1 MDGVVYFSGHF
12 LEQKESKMTSQIFE
26 VSKRRMSQSVKVW
39 KCRLTLFNIAEG
51 KQGLVL
57 NQKD

>member
-1 MDGVVYFSGHF
+1 MDGVYFSGHF

-39 KCRLTLFNIAEG
+39 NCRLTLFNIAEG

-57 NQKD
+57 N